1 MGCRLDIT
9 LKITWILRET
19 KQVSPFGNFEIIPPL
34 LYYML
39 DTLTNKYNRVSS
51 SMINYVDR
59 FQNVSKV
66 SPSHEE
72 EG

>member
-1 MGCRLDIT
+1 
-9 LKITWILRET
+9 
-19 KQVSPFGNFEIIPPL
+19 
-34 LYYML
+34 ML